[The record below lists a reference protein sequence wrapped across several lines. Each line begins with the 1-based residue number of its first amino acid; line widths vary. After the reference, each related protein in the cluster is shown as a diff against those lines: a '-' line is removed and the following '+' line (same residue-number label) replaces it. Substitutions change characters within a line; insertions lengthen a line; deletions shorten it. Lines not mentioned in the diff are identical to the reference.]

1 MESELLN
8 NIDILIQI
16 NEGFISGFGEFG
28 LKEGG
33 AAIGNALKNF
43 LHFGGGVKS
52 AVTSGIHADPA
63 FAKVLVAGK
72 NRVAEAKALADAAK
86 NPVVQSGAKQVNAA
100 VDAAAKQVTAK
111 SSSILKRTLKV
122 GTVGGG
128 GLIAA
133 DHLLPNQT
141 QTQTNTPASTQAATV
156 SKPIINSPA
165 AKVAEVQH
173 AKLLN
178 QNPWKLDSKGN
189 VLGTHLTP
197 QQYNQHLEQKFGADK
212 ADGAIRKAMG
222 PGWGDGSNYHRK

>member
-1 MESELLN
+1 MENSLLN
-8 NIDILIQI
+8 NVDGLIQI
-16 NEGFISGFGEFG
+16 NEGLPFGALSELGLGLLSKLPSGIAKMFMHSTGGQITRTAAGELSRLG
-28 LKEGG
+28 SMSKIKINTNHLKFNPIEQTK
-33 AAIGNALKNF
+33 AAI
-43 LHFGGGVKS
+43 KS
-52 AVTSGIHADPA
+52 AEPEINKDAANITQKIVKKSGLMKKLTGAG
-63 FAKVLVAGK
+63 VGVAG
-72 NRVAEAKALADAAK
+72 
-86 NPVVQSGAKQVNAA
+86 
-100 VDAAAKQVTAK
+100 T
-111 SSSILKRTLKV
+111 
-122 GTVGGG
+122 
-128 GLIAA
+128 GLAA

-141 QTQTNTPASTQAATV
+141 QAATNTPASTQAATV